1 MFKLKKIVPALVVT
15 ASLLLSSQSAFAV
28 SGLADTRSEALNVYP
43 NTDYTWTLDTAAD
56 EDWFYWT
63 NSTSSTQYLS
73 GSLLSPAGKNYNL
86 QLVLVT
92 AGGWE
97 YVLNTND
104 NGPGQHD
111 GFNSTLQPGDKI
123 YFKIRPSGF
132 DYDKSNPYK
141 FNFKVS

>member
-1 MFKLKKIVPALVVT
+1 MKKIVPALVIT
-15 ASLLLSSQSAFAV
+15 ASLLLSSQSALAI

-43 NTDYTWTLDTAAD
+43 NTDYAWTLDTAGD

-63 NSTSSTQYLS
+63 NSTSSTQSLS
-73 GSLLSPAGKNYNL
+73 GSLLSPSGKNFNL

-92 AGGWE
+92 SGGWE
-97 YVLNTND
+97 HVINTND
-104 NGPGQHD
+104 NGPGQYD
-111 GFNSTLQPGDKI
+111 GFSSTLQPGDTI
-123 YFKIRPSGF
+123 YFKIRASGY

>member
-92 AGGWE
+92 AGGLE
-97 YVLNTND
+97 HVLNTND

-111 GFNSTLQPGDKI
+111 GFSSSLQPGEEM
-123 YFKIRPSGF
+123 YFKIRSSGS
-132 DYDKSNPYK
+132 DYDKSNQYK